1 VRSLKSGCL
10 KNVVPVCA
18 RDRALAGLSIKYS
31 ISTFYST

>member
-18 RDRALAGLSIKYS
+18 RDRALAG
-31 ISTFYST
+31 F